1 MVGEPL
7 FEMEFGKMAG
17 EEDEDVIVSL
27 PGDTGAVITKAAD
40 AVVVKTGGAAAV
52 AADDPMDDLKN
63 QFASMTRR
71 ATVAEQTNQQ
81 TAQQLQEATQRLQQA
96 EGQVVSGQLDT
107 VLSGIAAAEA
117 EASSAE
123 KDYIAASEAGDFA
136 AQARAQRKMAGAESR
151 IQRLTE
157 AKDDLEDTAK
167 RRPAAGAQQR
177 QAPPVRRPVAD
188 PIEAFLA
195 ERSISGK
202 SAAWIRN
209 HPEVVTDPKAN
220 ARMLAA
226 HELTKVDDIEVES
239 EEYFRRI
246 EEGIK
251 PSVKKVVQEPQ
262 RQGNGTRPSSAA
274 ASGGAAGGGLN
285 GGTEVR
291 LTKRE
296 ATSATDGTLVW
307 NYDDPTGQKRWQKGD
322 NIGLAEMARRKHE
335 GMKAGL
341 YDKSATES

>member
-1 MVGEPL
+1 MAGEPL
-7 FEMEFGKMAG
+7 FEMEFGQMAG

-40 AVVVKTGGAAAV
+40 AVVVTTGGPAAAV
-52 AADDPMDDLKN
+52 AADDPMEDLKG

-71 ATVAEQTNQQ
+71 ATAAEQIGQQ

-157 AKDDLEDTAK
+157 AKDDLEDATK
-167 RRPAAGAQQR
+167 
-177 QAPPVRRPVAD
+177 RRPVAD
-188 PIEAFLA
+188 AQQRPAATARPPADPIERLIADGN
-195 ERSISGK
+195 ISGK
-202 SAAWIRN
+202 SASWLRS
-209 HPEVVTDPKAN
+209 HPEVADPKTN
-220 ARMLAA
+220 ARMMAA
-226 HELTKVDDIEVES
+226 HSLAIADDVELES

-251 PSVKKVVQEPQ
+251 PGTKKATMEPQ

-291 LTKRE
+291 LSKRE

-341 YDKSATES
+341 YDKSNSEA